1 MGLAPRLRWMPG
13 RDRDAAAASR
23 MHGIRRLRD
32 AQARLWSE
40 GAAAR
45 ELRASLISLA
55 ALLGTD
61 VKDSTG
67 ATVGRVQDVLVHW
80 TNAAAYPRVTAVV
93 VRAGRHDVT
102 IGARWIE
109 ASEHSTVAL
118 RSSAAYARSAERRPG
133 EVALARDVL
142 DRQIVGADGVDVLR
156 PADVYLASVKG
167 HVELVGIEV
176 GPRALLRRLGP
187 KRLRSRFRPERVIDW
202 ATVRSFTPALGDDV
216 RTRGRRPDL
225 AGRTGSQ
232 LELDVA
238 GKQSRALRASE
249 VRSAL
254 RESEDSGDGAAS

>member
-1 MGLAPRLRWMPG
+1 MRLAPRLRWMPG
-13 RDRDAAAASR
+13 RDRDTAAASSL
-23 MHGIRRLRD
+23 HGVRRLRD

-45 ELRASLISLA
+45 ELRSSLISLA

-67 ATVGRVQDVLVHW
+67 ATVGRVRDVIVHW
-80 TNAAAYPRVTAVV
+80 TRAAAYPRVTAVV

-109 ASEHSTVAL
+109 AAGHSTVAL

-176 GPRALLRRLGP
+176 GARALLRRLGP
-187 KRLRSRFRPERVIDW
+187 KRLRSRFRPQRVIDW

-216 RTRGRRPDL
+216 RSRGRRSEL
-225 AGRTGSQ
+225 AGLTGTE
-232 LELDVA
+232 LELGIA
-238 GKQSRALRASE
+238 GNESRALRATQ

-254 RESEDSGDGAAS
+254 RESEDGSDGAAS